1 MVIAGDNKAN
11 KALSPRLSANEGH
24 PSGSTLVCLISVG
37 GRFMWVRIYCGPHK
51 FCCSCLG
58 LLALPWIFIQNT
70 QTKKFLTLKIT
81 VASSKCNKKNSMGN
95 WELVW
100 PTLIRQNNV
109 LSGGRVKGP
118 SPMEFPKQKVTP
130 RALPSGGPCLRNS
143 LGLGPYLGSTR
154 IDWVLQCNFHSRKV
168 IWVICI
174 HRPK

>member
-1 MVIAGDNKAN
+1 MWVGDSCGFEFSVAHINFVVLAF
-11 KALSPRLSANEGH
+11 
-24 PSGSTLVCLISVG
+24 VCL
-37 GRFMWVRIYCGPHK
+37 P
-51 FCCSCLG
+51 CLE
-58 LLALPWIFIQNT
+58 F
-70 QTKKFLTLKIT
+70 
-81 VASSKCNKKNSMGN
+81 SSKIRRRRNFSHWKLQWPVQSVIKKNSMGN
-95 WELVW
+95 WELVL

-154 IDWVLQCNFHSRKV
+154 IDCVLQCNFQSRKV